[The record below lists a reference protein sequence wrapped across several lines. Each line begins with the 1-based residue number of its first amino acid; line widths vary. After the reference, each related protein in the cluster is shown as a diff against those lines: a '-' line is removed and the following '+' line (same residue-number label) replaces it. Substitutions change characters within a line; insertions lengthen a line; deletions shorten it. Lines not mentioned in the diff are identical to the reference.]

1 MPSFNRVTLIGNLTR
16 DPETRDLPSGTTLCE
31 FGLAMSRHY
40 KTAGGD
46 DREETCF
53 IDCTAFG
60 KQAEV
65 LSQYVT
71 KGRPLF
77 VEGRLKYDQW
87 DDKNGGGK
95 RSKVSV
101 IVENFQFLGS
111 TGSPQVGSTG
121 SPQAGSRD
129 ENGGGRRESSGLYDN
144 VKPRDE
150 RRGDSSPDAA
160 PADRPQRRRTKIDAV
175 VDREQR
181 FKDADIP
188 F

>member
-31 FGLAMSRHY
+31 FGLATTRHF

-87 DDKNGGGK
+87 DDRNGGGK
-95 RSKVSV
+95 RSKISV
-101 IVENFQFLGS
+101 IVENFQFLG
-111 TGSPQVGSTG
+111 G
-121 SPQAGSRD
+121 RD
-129 ENGGGRRESSGLYDN
+129 ENGGGGGRRESSGVYDN
-144 VKPRDE
+144 TKPRNAE
-150 RRGDSSPDAA
+150 RSNDPEAAQPAA
-160 PADRPQRRRTKIDAV
+160 PDRPQRRRTKIDAV
-175 VDREQR
+175 VDKEQR

>member
-31 FGLAMSRHY
+31 FGLATTRHY

-95 RSKVSV
+95 RSKISV

-111 TGSPQVGSTG
+111 AS
-121 SPQAGSRD
+121 SPQAGGRD
-129 ENGGGRRESSGLYDN
+129 ENGGNGGRRESSVLYDN
-144 VKPRDE
+144 VKPQRPNDPE
-150 RRGDSSPDAA
+150 AA
-160 PADRPQRRRTKIDAV
+160 QPAASDRPQRRRTKIDAV
-175 VDREQR
+175 VDKEQR

>member
-31 FGLAMSRHY
+31 FGLATTRHY
-40 KTAGGD
+40 KTQGGD

-101 IVENFQFLGS
+101 IVENFQFLG
-111 TGSPQVGSTG
+111 G
-121 SPQAGSRD
+121 RD
-129 ENGGGRRESSGLYDN
+129 ENGNGGGRRESSGLYDN
-144 VKPRDE
+144 VKPSRDVG
-150 RRGDSSPDAA
+150 RGGGGNSGGVSN
-160 PADRPQRRRTKIDAV
+160 
-175 VDREQR
+175 
-181 FKDADIP
+181 
-188 F
+188 

>member
-31 FGLAMSRHY
+31 FGLATTRHY

-87 DDKNGGGK
+87 DDKNGAGK
-95 RSKVSV
+95 RSKISV
-101 IVENFQFLGS
+101 IVENFQFLG
-111 TGSPQVGSTG
+111 G
-121 SPQAGSRD
+121 RD
-129 ENGGGRRESSGLYDN
+129 ENGGGGGNGGRRESSGLYDN
-144 VKPRDE
+144 AKPRTAE
-150 RRGDSSPDAA
+150 RANDPEVAQ
-160 PADRPQRRRTKIDAV
+160 PAVSDRPQRRRTKIDAV
-175 VDREQR
+175 VDKEQR
-181 FKDADIP
+181 FKDSDIP

>member
-16 DPETRDLPSGTTLCE
+16 DPQTRDLPSGTTLCE
-31 FGLAMSRHY
+31 FGLATTRHY
-40 KTAGGD
+40 KTAGGE

-65 LSQYVT
+65 LCHYVR

-77 VEGRLKYDQW
+77 VEGRLKYEQW

-95 RSKVSV
+95 RSKISV

-111 TGSPQVGSTG
+111 ASLPY
-121 SPQAGSRD
+121 A
-129 ENGGGRRESSGLYDN
+129 GRRDGNGRGEGSGNKSGSYAD
-144 VKPRDE
+144 VKPREE
-150 RRGDSSPDAA
+150 RPNDPEAA
-160 PADRPQRRRTKIDAV
+160 PAERADRTDRPQRQRTKLNAI
-175 VDREQR
+175 VDKEKR
-181 FKDADIP
+181 FTDADIP

>member
-31 FGLAMSRHY
+31 FGLATTRHY
-40 KTAGGD
+40 KTHSGD

-65 LSQYVT
+65 LQQYVK

-77 VEGRLKYDQW
+77 VEGRLKFDQW

-95 RSKVSV
+95 RSKISV
-101 IVENFQFLGS
+101 VVENFQFLG
-111 TGSPQVGSTG
+111 GRDGDHDG
-121 SPQAGSRD
+121 AGP
-129 ENGGGRRESSGLYDN
+129 RRGDSGLYDN
-144 VKPRDE
+144 VKPRESRGEECQANPDSTPAE
-150 RRGDSSPDAA
+150 RPT
-160 PADRPQRRRTKIDAV
+160 RRRTKIDAI
-175 VDREQR
+175 VDKEKR
-181 FKDADIP
+181 FTDADIP

>member
-31 FGLAMSRHY
+31 FGLATTRHY

-95 RSKVSV
+95 RSKISV

-111 TGSPQVGSTG
+111 AS
-121 SPQAGSRD
+121 SPQAGGRD
-129 ENGGGRRESSGLYDN
+129 ENGGRNQSGLYDN
-144 VKPRDE
+144 VKSQRGAE
-150 RRGDSSPDAA
+150 RSNDPESAQ
-160 PADRPQRRRTKIDAV
+160 PATSDCPQRRRTKIDAV
-175 VDREQR
+175 VDKEQR
-181 FKDADIP
+181 FTDADIP

>member
-31 FGLAMSRHY
+31 FGLAMTRHY
-40 KTAGGD
+40 KTQGGD

-111 TGSPQVGSTG
+111 AS
-121 SPQAGSRD
+121 SPQAGARD
-129 ENGGGRRESSGLYDN
+129 ANGNGGARRESSGLYDN
-144 VKPRDE
+144 VKPRDGE
-150 RRGDSSPDAA
+150 RSNDPEVASAS
-160 PADRPQRRRTKIDAV
+160 RPQRRRTKIDAV
-175 VDREQR
+175 VDKEQR

>member
-31 FGLAMSRHY
+31 FGLATTRHY
-40 KTAGGD
+40 KTQGGD

-65 LSQYVT
+65 LQQYVK

-77 VEGRLKYDQW
+77 VEGRLKFDQW

-95 RSKVSV
+95 RSKISIV
-101 IVENFQFLGS
+101 VENFQFLGLTS
-111 TGSPQVGSTG
+111 
-121 SPQAGSRD
+121 SPQAADRA
-129 ENGGGRRESSGLYDN
+129 SGLYDN
-144 VKPRDE
+144 AKPRESRGEE
-150 RRGDSSPDAA
+150 RQANPDST
-160 PADRPQRRRTKIDAV
+160 PAGRPSRRRTKIDAII
-175 VDREQR
+175 DKEKR
-181 FKDADIP
+181 FTDADIP

>member
-31 FGLAMSRHY
+31 FGLAMTRHY

-65 LSQYVT
+65 LSQYVS

-111 TGSPQVGSTG
+111 REDSGN
-121 SPQAGSRD
+121 A
-129 ENGGGRRESSGLYDN
+129 NRRESSGLYDN
-144 VKPRDE
+144 VKPRDAE
-150 RRGDSSPDAA
+150 RSNDPEAA
-160 PADRPQRRRTKIDAV
+160 PAERPQRRRTKIDAA
-175 VDREQR
+175 VDRDKQ